1 MIIHESDRKTQ
12 YTFITKNHIPLWWFY
27 TKKPVV
33 KYSKSPKKNA
43 VRRTL
48 TAFYQLEIRALIGLF
63 DQIKVNIGIAVFY

>member
-1 MIIHESDRKTQ
+1 MIIHESTQKTQ
-12 YTFITKNHIPLWWFY
+12 YTFITKNPILLWWFY

-48 TAFYQLEIRALIGLF
+48 TAFYQLEIRALIRLF